1 MDDREDTS
9 EDEDL
14 NSITSSI
21 DWPIDGR
28 GHVVTPDQPGLLDAV
43 GTSHGQ
49 SMGKGRRSS
58 LKSDLRLVKALDQS
72 HIKDK
77 VHSNNESDG
86 VTSSKAKRKHRDG
99 DGEEHHMIDHPT
111 KKVRNTTSSKAVVAS
126 SLSLPLT
133 TTPLAAAA
141 ASASTTSHSRS
152 VTIINSTVGTKRY
165 FADACG
171 EDEKNV
177 WGGTPSLRSH
187 IRFADDDGTEG
198 ESALATRFPGIRQH
212 IRWSMDEVRGD
223 DIVSQHIHF
232 L

>member
-1 MDDREDTS
+1 MDDGEDTS
-9 EDEDL
+9 DGADL

-58 LKSDLRLVKALDQS
+58 LKSDLRLVKALDQA

-77 VHSNNESDG
+77 VHSNNASDG
-86 VTSSKAKRKHRDG
+86 VTSLTGKRKHRDRK
-99 DGEEHHMIDHPT
+99 DLDMMVHPNQ
-111 KKVRNTTSSKAVVAS
+111 KCRNTTSSIATAVSS

-133 TTPLAAAA
+133 TTPSAAAA
-141 ASASTTSHSRS
+141 ALASTTSHSRP

-171 EDEKNV
+171 EEGKSV
-177 WGGTPSLRSH
+177 WSGTPSLRSH
-187 IRFADDDGTEG
+187 IRFADNDDEEG
-198 ESALATRFPGIRQH
+198 ESALATRSPGIRQH
-212 IRWSMDEVRGD
+212 IRWSTDAVRGD

>member
-1 MDDREDTS
+1 MT
-9 EDEDL
+9 
-14 NSITSSI
+14 
-21 DWPIDGR
+21 G
-28 GHVVTPDQPGLLDAV
+28 
-43 GTSHGQ
+43 
-49 SMGKGRRSS
+49 
-58 LKSDLRLVKALDQS
+58 
-72 HIKDK
+72 
-77 VHSNNESDG
+77 
-86 VTSSKAKRKHRDG
+86 KRKHRDG
-99 DGEEHHMIDHPT
+99 DKKDHDMIDHPT
-111 KKVRNTTSSKAVVAS
+111 QKVRNTTSSIVVVAS

-133 TTPLAAAA
+133 TPSAAAA
-141 ASASTTSHSRS
+141 LASTTSHSRP